1 MPRFSLLVSLALLLT
16 LALVGSAAAQSAPVT
31 VTLAT
36 QNNSGVSG
44 TATLTPMGNQTHV
57 VLAITGEPAGGSEPA
72 HIHVGSCPTVGAVKY
87 PLTNVVNGT
96 STTTVNAPLA
106 TLTAGAYA
114 INVHQS
120 VANIKT
126 YVASGDIKAPASGAT
141 TSAAPTGGAYGT
153 TTTPTAAPAAGAGG
167 LASGPAALP
176 LALLLGAGLVLPGV
190 LGRRRVRA

>member
-126 YVASGDIKAPASGAT
+126 YVACGDIKAPASGAMS
-141 TSAAPTGGAYGT
+141 TSPAAGAYGA

-167 LASGPAALP
+167 LASSPAALP
-176 LALLLGAGLVLPGV
+176 LALLLGAGFALPGV
-190 LGRRRVRA
+190 LGRRRVSA